1 MLNYSE
7 INSRWSTPLLVRA
20 EAIPNCTLC
29 ASIKATQ
36 RERETVR
43 HVLLF
48 ILVPRRSLQNY
59 LMKTWLGML
68 ALDVKLK
75 SFLRALP
82 KIAVSKDFRG
92 SQQRGSAGG
101 KCPPPPPSTQ
111 LKRLHQSKSQPWW
124 LQPLTQFVSQE
135 QSGFVTDIFWPPPL
149 LPARHFPWLGP
160 GLLQGLALPLLPLQL
175 CGLQQGAQPPSSG
188 LPASRPASG
197 ISGFHRENKKKHQLW
212 PRWLGCHPCSQ
223 RGRWA
228 LPLSPPSV
236 PVAAQRGPSRRRGQ
250 ICDRDTDTPLSGTH
264 RPGDM
269 PSLLREPS
277 LLRCLPTLTLAPWSP
292 PAGLCLCSMI
302 KNLEFSR

>member
-82 KIAVSKDFRG
+82 NIAVSKDFRG

-197 ISGFHRENKKKHQLW
+197 ISGFHRENKKTINFD
-212 PRWLGCHPCSQ
+212 LGGS
-223 RGRWA
+223 
-228 LPLSPPSV
+228 
-236 PVAAQRGPSRRRGQ
+236 AA
-250 ICDRDTDTPLSGTH
+250 
-264 RPGDM
+264 
-269 PSLLREPS
+269 
-277 LLRCLPTLTLAPWSP
+277 TLAPRG
-292 PAGLCLCSMI
+292 AGGLCPFPLHQSPWQLRGAQAEEGDRFVTGTPIHRFRGHTDQETCLPYSGSHPSCGASQHS
-302 KNLEFSR
+302 L